1 MKTMAYT
8 FSWSEIL
15 LNLDQ
20 FYYTVLLFISRQ
32 IENYLP
38 DFLRFDFLS
47 GEIATTFSL
56 RLQITKQI
64 LLSLLESK

>member
-1 MKTMAYT
+1 MAYT